1 MHWNL
6 TRIRTKKFPWGDGT
20 KSLFHNKH
28 LNALPGG
35 YEDLGEELD
44 GGGEKMANV
53 ADDDQEEDEDNL
65 GHDDVVGDE
74 EEELEDLNDQEVTVG
89 SREETET
96 GKENEGNQERVVEK
110 KDNDLEEI
118 KEEVDKEESDKK
130 KGNKEVE
137 DGIADK
143 ENVVVGGDDGASGNL
158 DEKENSKVVG
168 DMVSVEE
175 KKAEVS
181 QEKDAS
187 DEEKFSTTDKEGNK
201 EKEQGDEKDDQDN
214 VDKDGEDISHEE
226 DKESDDDATN
236 VPLPIRE

>member
-53 ADDDQEEDEDNL
+53 ADDDQEEDE
-65 GHDDVVGDE
+65 VGDE
-74 EEELEDLNDQEVTVG
+74 EEEMEDLDDQEEKESEVAVG
-89 SREETET
+89 SREETKT
-96 GKENEGNQERVVEK
+96 GKENEGNQERGGEK
-110 KDNDLEEI
+110 KDNDLEESKKEGD
-118 KEEVDKEESDKK
+118 KEEVDKEEVNKEESD
-130 KGNKEVE
+130 KEVE
-137 DGIADK
+137 DGIEDK
-143 ENVVVGGDDGASGNL
+143 ENAVVRGDDGASGIL

-175 KKAEVS
+175 KKAEADLEFVRTVGTGGPV
-181 QEKDAS
+181 
-187 DEEKFSTTDKEGNK
+187 KFFLT
-201 EKEQGDEKDDQDN
+201 
-214 VDKDGEDISHEE
+214 V
-226 DKESDDDATN
+226 
-236 VPLPIRE
+236 

>member
-74 EEELEDLNDQEVTVG
+74 EEEVKDLDDQEEKEREVAVG

-96 GKENEGNQERVVEK
+96 GKENEGNQERVGEK
-110 KDNDLEEI
+110 RDNDLEEI
-118 KEEVDKEESDKK
+118 KKEGDKEESDKK
-130 KGNKEVE
+130 KGDKEVE

-143 ENVVVGGDDGASGNL
+143 ENAVVEGDDGASGNI

-168 DMVSVEE
+168 GVVSVEK

-181 QEKDAS
+181 QEKDVS
-187 DEEKFSTTDKEGNK
+187 DEEKFSTTDKKGK
-201 EKEQGDEKDDQDN
+201 QGGEVHDVSGTLDAFHDDQ
-214 VDKDGEDISHEE
+214 V
-226 DKESDDDATN
+226 DDD
-236 VPLPIRE
+236 PSDG